1 MLTLPTTKSSAVRK
15 NPRYLLIYGPPKVG
29 KSTILSQLEGNL
41 ILDLEE
47 GTDYLEALKLKIKNI
62 AEYQQVCEQI
72 CSQQP
77 RPYKY
82 VSIDTIDKLEE
93 WAEELA
99 TINYKS
105 SNVGKNYTGKSVL
118 NLPNGAGYL
127 WLRNAFQDLV
137 QQAYP
142 LASNVI
148 FVGHVRDKL
157 LEAQGREVSTKD
169 LDLTGK
175 IRTIMCSIVDAIGY
189 IARDKEGN
197 LGVNFK
203 TSETIACGS
212 RCQHLMGQ
220 AFWFEG
226 NNFDWSKIY
235 ID

>member
-1 MLTLPTTKSSAVRK
+1 MLTLPTTKTAALRK
-15 NPRYLLIYGPPKVG
+15 SPRYLLIYGPPKVG
-29 KSTILSQLEGNL
+29 KSTILSQLEDNL

-47 GTDYLEALKLKIKNI
+47 GTDYLEALKLKVKGI
-62 AEYQQVCEQI
+62 AEYQQVCEKI
-72 CSQQP
+72 CSQTP

-105 SNVGKNYTGKSVL
+105 SAIGKNFTGKSVL
-118 NLPNGAGYL
+118 SLPNGAGYL
-127 WLRNAFQDLV
+127 HLRNAFQELV

-142 LASNVI
+142 LARNVI
-148 FVGHVRDKL
+148 FVGHVRDKM
-157 LEAQGREVSTKD
+157 LETQGREVSTKD

-189 IARDKEGN
+189 IARDKTGN
-197 LGVNFK
+197 LGINFK

-212 RCQHLMGQ
+212 RCEHLMGQ

-226 NNFDWSKIY
+226 NKFDWSKIY